1 MKEDTFRHNMR
12 TATTIRVNETFA
24 EIINSKSAE
33 FGVSKKDFVESCIR
47 LAVALRVDPGKVE
60 MKTLNAIKRKL
71 RPKTDFNAELKSINK
86 SILESRSTYVSFV
99 KQLEKNIADIDKSN
113 YDMIA
118 GEFKNLAVIE
128 TKNTA
133 IIINLLLEIL
143 IDDDT
148 VSSKLKQ
155 KYVKMLTSK

>member
-1 MKEDTFRHNMR
+1 MK
-12 TATTIRVNETFA
+12 TATTIRVDETFA
-24 EIINSKSAE
+24 EIIQSKSAE
-33 FGVSKKDFVESCIR
+33 FGVSKKEFVESCIR
-47 LAVALRVDPGKVE
+47 LAVALRVDPVKVE

-71 RPKTDFNAELKSINK
+71 RPKTDFQSELKSINK
-86 SILESRSTYVSFV
+86 GIIESRSTYVSFI

-113 YDMIA
+113 YEMIA

-133 IIINLLLEIL
+133 ILINLLLEIL

-148 VSSKLKQ
+148 VAAKMKH